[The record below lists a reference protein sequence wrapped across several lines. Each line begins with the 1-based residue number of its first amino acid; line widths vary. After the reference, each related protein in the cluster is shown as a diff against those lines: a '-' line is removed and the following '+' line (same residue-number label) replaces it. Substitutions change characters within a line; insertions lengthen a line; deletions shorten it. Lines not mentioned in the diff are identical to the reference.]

1 MLSEGIQSSLGWT
14 TRTCLCQD
22 GTLLLHSLSSGSF
35 VSRVDDEA
43 HATAILWTSTAY
55 MVYLIL
61 DADSQAKSLAVRSM
75 QGNLVS
81 RVDARSLQWVDTFS
95 TLSAAADGAPSVAA
109 FIGVHLSVGAIV
121 CEPILSAVLIR
132 CTAFVCRIS
141 RAERFYRGAFSY

>member
-1 MLSEGIQSSLGWT
+1 
-14 TRTCLCQD
+14 LCQD

-109 FIGVHLSVGAIV
+109 FI
-121 CEPILSAVLIR
+121 
-132 CTAFVCRIS
+132 
-141 RAERFYRGAFSY
+141 